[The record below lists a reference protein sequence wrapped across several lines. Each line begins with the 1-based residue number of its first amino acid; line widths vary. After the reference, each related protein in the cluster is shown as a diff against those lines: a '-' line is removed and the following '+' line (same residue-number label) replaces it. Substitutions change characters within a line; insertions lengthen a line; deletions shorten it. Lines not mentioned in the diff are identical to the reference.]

1 MKKLDFNETEK
12 SEGFELNSENK
23 ETLSFEEENTEKKLK
38 SEILNTKTQIK
49 RDGNILGAAFLAMTA
64 VVNLLNYAVYLLAFI
79 LSFISKEAGDFFF
92 DPAVMQV
99 EQILFAITA
108 FILPFIVVFKFAD
121 TRISDLVSFALP
133 KKGTLLPF
141 FLMGIGFCS
150 FANVSVSFAE
160 SIFSRTNINYEVPLP
175 QNPEGIFGFL
185 LVLIS
190 TVFVPALVEEFVC
203 RGIILGY
210 LKKYGEGFA
219 VIMSALLFGVMHG
232 NFEQTPFAFLV
243 GLVLGYITIKS
254 KTIWIAV
261 LVHGFNNLISVVL
274 SYLPNSLND
283 YINLGYIIFIIL
295 SLLGGIV
302 SLLLLNGKDDD
313 FYRFAKPENEVVT
326 SGKKIVWFLSSASII
341 IYLIIC
347 LITSVQYFF

>member
-1 MKKLDFNETEK
+1 MDFNETEK
-12 SEGFELNSENK
+12 TEVRDTNLDNAEAV
-23 ETLSFEEENTEKKLK
+23 SFEEENFEKKLK
-38 SEILNTKTQIK
+38 SEILKTKTQIK
-49 RDGNILGAAFLAMTA
+49 RDGNIIGAAFLAMTV

-79 LSFISKEAGDFFF
+79 LSFVSQEAGEFFYN
-92 DPAVMQV
+92 PAVMQV

-108 FILPFIVVFKFAD
+108 FILPFIVVLKLAD

-133 KKGTLLPF
+133 KKETLLPF

-160 SIFSRTNINYEVPLP
+160 SIFSRTNINYEVPKP

-203 RGIILGY
+203 RGLILGY

-243 GLVLGYITIKS
+243 GLVLGYITVKS

-261 LVHGFNNLISVVL
+261 LVHGFNNLISVVI
-274 SYLPNSLND
+274 SYLPSSLND

-302 SLLLLNGKDDD
+302 SLLLLNGKDDG
-313 FYRFAKPENEVVT
+313 FYHFETADNKEVS
-326 SGKKIVWFLSSASII
+326 SGKKAAWFLSSASIL
-341 IYLIIC
+341 IYFIIC
-347 LITSVQYFF
+347 LIDSVQYFF